1 MSRLKVAVVG
11 VGHLGQ
17 HHARIL
23 ANNARCELVGV
34 VDINLAAAQKI
45 ARSWN
50 AAAFGSHTE
59 LLEKTAVEAVSI
71 AVPTSRHHAVARD
84 FLMRGV
90 HCMVEKPITTT
101 VEDAEDLIRLA
112 EENNCVLQVGHIEHY
127 NAAVRKLEEIL
138 DRPAFIECH
147 RLGPF
152 VSRVSDVG
160 VVLDL
165 MIHDI
170 DIVLQIVK
178 SPIVSMDAVGVNILT
193 DKEDIANVRMKFEN
207 GCTANLTVSRVSPK
221 PQRKIRVFQKD
232 TYVSID
238 CANQSMEV
246 YQRIPRLNAPKGEAQ
261 ADIVR
266 RRLRLKKEDMLTL
279 ELDDYVTA
287 VVERRAP
294 KVTGV
299 HARDALSV
307 AVRIARMIAAN
318 KVQEKFG

>member
-1 MSRLKVAVVG
+1 MDRLKVAVVG

-23 ANNARCELVGV
+23 ANNPRCELVGV
-34 VDINLAAAQKI
+34 ADTNLAAAEKI
-45 ARSWN
+45 AKSWHC
-50 AAAFGSHTE
+50 AAFARHTE
-59 LLEKTAVEAVSI
+59 LLEKLPVEAVSI
-71 AVPTSRHHAVARD
+71 AVPTSLHHAVASD
-84 FLMRGV
+84 FLARGV

-101 VEDAEDLIRLA
+101 VEDAEDLIRQA
-112 EENNCVLQVGHIEHY
+112 EEHDCVLQVGHIEHF
-127 NAAVRKLEEIL
+127 NAGIRKLETIL
-138 DRPAFIECH
+138 DKPAFIECH

-170 DIVLQIVK
+170 GIVLAIVK

-193 DKEDIANVRMKFEN
+193 DKEDIANVRLKFES

-238 CANQSMEV
+238 CAKQSMEI
-246 YQRIPRLNAPKGEAQ
+246 YQRVPREGAPKGEAQ

-279 ELDDYVTA
+279 ELDDFVTA
-287 VVERRAP
+287 IVERRTP

-299 HARDALSV
+299 QARDALSV
-307 AVRIARMIAAN
+307 AVRIARAIAEGKA
-318 KVQEKFG
+318 QEKFG